1 VANQAAVR
9 RGGCCSTLQPRCW
22 TREAELTRLRCYR
35 LVVHA
40 IDGLRQTV
48 ISLADCGFFG
58 WPFHSKPSNGNEC
71 FFLHCMLIQWPYR
84 ITLTVSIPAG
94 LFLYHRRTLVRLSG
108 LYLAGTNIPDANH
121 QMRRH
126 GRRGSSSDRLCLK
139 SENSKLINSKLTRV

>member
-1 VANQAAVR
+1 MAMTTAPYHADSF
-9 RGGCCSTLQPRCW
+9 GK
-22 TREAELTRLRCYR
+22 
-35 LVVHA
+35 LV
-40 IDGLRQTV
+40 
-48 ISLADCGFFG
+48 
-58 WPFHSKPSNGNEC
+58 
-71 FFLHCMLIQWPYR
+71 
-84 ITLTVSIPAG
+84 IPAG